1 MSTKTA
7 DITSLAKLTK
17 FEFENSKLKG
27 FHI

>member
-17 FEFENSKLKG
+17 LEFENSKLKG